1 MKNLEKKNQIFNDD
15 LNYLS
20 NVKMLPSGT
29 IMNQSKHKLCLTII

>member
-29 IMNQSKHKLCLTII
+29 MNQSKHKLCLTII